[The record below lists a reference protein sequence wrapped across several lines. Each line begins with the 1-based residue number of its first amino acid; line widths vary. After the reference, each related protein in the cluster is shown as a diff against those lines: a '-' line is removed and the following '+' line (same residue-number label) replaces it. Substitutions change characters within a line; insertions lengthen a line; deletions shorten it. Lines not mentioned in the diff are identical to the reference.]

1 MPRAALTLGAIA
13 AVMGAA
19 GVALAAAAAHGGGGS
34 LAETGALFL
43 IIHAAALLG
52 LIGAVNSAAPE
63 KAGRAILVGGFGL
76 AAAASLFSADLA
88 SRGLAG
94 DRLFPFAAP
103 VGGTGMIF
111 SWLFIAAIFAWRALS
126 RR

>member
-1 MPRAALTLGAIA
+1 MRRAAQTLGAFA
-13 AVMGAA
+13 ALMGAA
-19 GVALAAAAAHGGGGS
+19 GVALAAAAAHGGGGG

-43 IIHAAALLG
+43 IIHAGALLG
-52 LIGAVNSAAPE
+52 LIGAANSAAPE
-63 KAGRAILVGGFGL
+63 KAGRAVLVGGFAL
-76 AAAASLFSADLA
+76 ASAASLFSADLA

-94 DRLFPFAAP
+94 VRLFPFAAP